1 MTDVRILLTPLSI
14 VWAASEIILA
24 RAKHSK
30 STDTKRERAS
40 LVTLWIT
47 ISVSVSAGVMIGMQ
61 DAGHFAAHSTVI
73 ATTGIAMIALGL
85 VLRWIAILSL
95 GSQFTV
101 DVAITQGHQL
111 VRTGIYKVLR
121 HPSYT
126 GSLLSF
132 LGLGLAFSNYLS
144 VTTIFVPICVAFLY
158 RIHVEEKTLVA
169 TFGDE
174 YLKYRASTKGLV
186 PGIW

>member
-1 MTDVRILLTPLSI
+1 LIAPAVLLIPLS
-14 VWAASEIILA
+14 VAWVVSEIILS
-24 RAKHSK
+24 RVKHSK
-30 STDTKRERAS
+30 STDTKRDRAS

-47 ISVSVSAGVMIGMQ
+47 ISVSISAGVIIGMQ
-61 DAGHFAAHSTVI
+61 DTGRFLPRSALI
-73 ATTGIAMIALGL
+73 ATTGIALIVLGL
-85 VLRWIAILSL
+85 VLRWVAILSL
-95 GSQFTV
+95 GRQFTV
-101 DVAITQGHQL
+101 DVAITEGHQL
-111 VRTGIYKVLR
+111 VSTGVYRVLR

-132 LGLGLAFSNYLS
+132 LGLGLAFSNYFS
-144 VTTIFVPICVAFLY
+144 VAMIFVPICAAFRY

-174 YLKYRASTKGLV
+174 YLKYRTSTWGLV